1 MAGAESD
8 LQDEL
13 ALEAPAQDDVAFV
26 TQRELYGAMSMKELR
41 ARAKESGASAAQ
53 LENAADSEDPKTAYI
68 EVILEPRPDPK
79 DGDAKDARPGEPT
92 DRAMPYALQTALQTL
107 QRPSVLTE

>member
-1 MAGAESD
+1 MAGAECD
-8 LQDEL
+8 LQDLEL
-13 ALEAPAQDDVAFV
+13 ALEVPAQDDVAFV
-26 TQRELYGAMSMKELR
+26 TQRELYGAMSMKEIR

-79 DGDAKDARPGEPT
+79 VKFTG
-92 DRAMPYALQTALQTL
+92 
-107 QRPSVLTE
+107 LTQNSQVDPAAE